1 MMILS
6 CPLGNSQKETS
17 DGPWYIETR
26 AALPECRV
34 TNIVFLMTPAIY
46 LSGSTIQPVEQIG
59 PIADADWRMLAM
71 TKLQLYGFRVLN
83 PLELSWPATGHE
95 LELDSQVR
103 RALDLI
109 GQCDALLANI
119 SKPSYGTAMEMF
131 YAYRQGKMVTVIG
144 MPPFSPWVLSHSQ
157 ARFRDIDKAL
167 DYLIGEQPQADPIN
181 WSLQYEMA
189 LSQHYEQFP
198 PEGESDF
205 QFLGGDLPVLV
216 LAPHATG
223 YFRDGEFQ
231 EPDAFTGSMAA
242 LLNRSARCHSLI
254 SSFCCVADPC
264 WHFETPMRRAIADI
278 AKTGQVGLV
287 VVLLGAAW
295 HESPGIFVHASGPD
309 KLSYEDLGSRLR
321 LQLSEIEPVATEHFD
336 RSVGPLTNFIA
347 DELGV
352 NVLTVKM
359 HKRYRMPRLQ
369 PRQFLEMVLLLDHF
383 VSQTGVDL
391 LQSRS

>member
-1 MMILS
+1 
-6 CPLGNSQKETS
+6 
-17 DGPWYIETR
+17 
-26 AALPECRV
+26 
-34 TNIVFLMTPAIY
+34 MTPAIY

-59 PIADADWRMLAM
+59 PVPDADWRMLAM

-83 PLELSWPATGHE
+83 PLELTWSASTGHE

-109 GQCDALLANI
+109 SQCDAMLANI
-119 SKPSYGTAMEMF
+119 STPSYGTAMEMF

-157 ARFRDIDKAL
+157 ARFRDIDKAI
-167 DYLIGEQPQADPIN
+167 DYLIDEQPHADPIN
-181 WSLQYEMA
+181 WSLQYEMV

-198 PEGESDF
+198 PEAEPDY
-205 QFLGGDLPVLV
+205 QFLGGELPVLV
-216 LAPHATG
+216 VAPHATG

-242 LLNRSARCHSLI
+242 LLNRSSRCHSLI

-264 WHFETPMRRAIADI
+264 WHFETPMRRALADI

-287 VVLLGAAW
+287 IVLLGAAW

-309 KLSYEDLGSRLR
+309 KLSYDDLGSRLR
-321 LQLSEIEPVATEHFD
+321 LQLSELEPVAAECFD
-336 RSVGPLTNFIA
+336 RSVGPLTRFIG

-369 PRQFLEMVLLLDHF
+369 PRQFLEMVLLLDQF

-391 LQSRS
+391 LRSRS